1 MRLFPLPKQ
10 LYQSNFFGNA
20 DKQNFS
26 TRLRLLSILDY
37 GYYRHCSLA
46 FRTDKRIDLL
56 SGVDGGITAT
66 YRIPNYPHISLG
78 WDNNQRFQEFRP
90 GIVKNNTPAAIR
102 DALAPGSLS

>member
-1 MRLFPLPKQ
+1 MPKQ

-26 TRLRLLSILDY
+26 TRLLLLSILDY

-46 FRTDKRIDLL
+46 FRTDKRIDLM

-66 YRIPNYPHISLG
+66 TGFPTIPISG
-78 WDNNQRFQEFRP
+78 WV
-90 GIVKNNTPAAIR
+90 GTTIR
-102 DALAPGSLS
+102 ASRNSGRAS